1 MVSKV
6 AREGDRR
13 HGCHAQTG
21 RHEPPHEREVSHF
34 DGGPKR
40 HARNVE
46 RILEVPAESRSALQR
61 DEASIP
67 QALQRNLAAGA
78 LRRGRQELDGARK
91 ERLERDSG
99 GLSWSDAH
107 SERQID
113 LAGAER
119 FEKAWGGP
127 LQHADRNVGSLAE
140 EPRHGARDDLPSE
153 GVAGADAQ
161 LVVPGD
167 RKTRGTI
174 ESSETLKCRL
184 GQREQPRPFRR
195 QSHPARV
202 TAEQLDRPRALECQ
216 EPCADAGLRPRE
228 TLRRADDAAGPC
240 DSDEGLEGGN
250 VGHARMISIMS
261 ISCIDKIIL
270 SDVLP
275 GATVGVP
282 EVLPMVHRLEIA
294 TRPPLRDPRGASI
307 AAIVRDF
314 LGIPIAGV
322 RTRDVHRI
330 DAGLSE
336 DEARRVLHEFVDPV
350 SQHGALGRLDDG
362 PFDVAVTV
370 AYKPGVTD
378 PVGKSARVCVED
390 TLGRKLGDDAAVF
403 TSTMYLLDGVDV
415 VLAKRIATELLANPV
430 IQTTRI
436 ESHDTWR
443 KGEVDF
449 SVPRI
454 VAHTSPAVLTIDLSG
469 PDQGL
474 LALSKTRLLALSLAE
489 MKAVRDHFRQAARDG
504 RRVAAGLGPSPTD
517 VELECIAQ
525 TWSEH
530 CKHKIFNAT
539 VTYREPGKEPETI
552 RSLFKTFIRGATE
565 EVDRAVRADSG
576 RSWLVSVFEDNAGV
590 VAFDDRDHLVYKVE
604 THNSPSALDPY
615 GGAITGIVGVNRDP
629 FGTGRGAELLANVWG
644 YCFASPFLAGSP
656 PAGLLH
662 PRRIRDGVHQGVI
675 DGGNQSGVPY
685 GRGFELFDAR
695 FLGKPLVFC
704 GTVGR
709 LPVTIAGTPGEEK
722 TVTPGD
728 RIVMVGGRIGADGIH
743 GATFSSAALDET
755 APIQAVQIGDPI
767 TQKRMF
773 DFLIEARDRG
783 LYASITDN
791 GAGGL
796 SSSVGEMA
804 KASGGAR
811 LDLAKAPLKYAGL
824 APWEIFLSE
833 AQERMTLAVPE
844 GDVAAFLALAGR
856 REVEATVLGS
866 FTDSGYLELA
876 YGDET
881 VARLDM
887 AFLHGGDP
895 DLDLPA
901 AWEPKRFAEPEGP
914 APADL
919 GATLLAMLARLN
931 LASNETKARHYDH
944 EVKGLTVVKPW
955 VGAGADVPAEA
966 TVFLLRHGGKR
977 GYVLSE
983 GINPFY
989 SDIDTYAMAQAV
1001 LDEAVRKQ
1009 LCAGARLDRIAAL
1022 DNFCWPDPVLSP
1034 STPDGAYKMAQLVRA
1049 CRGLYDLARAYRTP
1063 LVSGKDSMKNDST
1076 MGGVKISVPP
1086 TLLVSAIGQIEDVA
1100 DALSLDAKFAGDVV
1114 YLVGTTRNETG
1125 GSEYFR
1131 LRGDC
1136 FGAAAT
1142 PGGPAPYVGN
1152 RVPVVDARETLPLY
1166 RALEAAIR
1174 RGLVRSAATPAKGG
1188 LALALARC
1196 AMAGELGLELDL
1208 DLAPDLAALPPDVAL
1223 FSESS
1228 GRFVV
1233 TVAPEDAASFSELFT
1248 GLSCRRV
1255 GVVTSVACLRLTVGG
1270 KLRVDT
1276 PIAAMKVAYKETL
1289 AHV

>member
-1 MVSKV
+1 
-6 AREGDRR
+6 
-13 HGCHAQTG
+13 
-21 RHEPPHEREVSHF
+21 
-34 DGGPKR
+34 
-40 HARNVE
+40 
-46 RILEVPAESRSALQR
+46 
-61 DEASIP
+61 
-67 QALQRNLAAGA
+67 
-78 LRRGRQELDGARK
+78 
-91 ERLERDSG
+91 
-99 GLSWSDAH
+99 
-107 SERQID
+107 
-113 LAGAER
+113 
-119 FEKAWGGP
+119 
-127 LQHADRNVGSLAE
+127 
-140 EPRHGARDDLPSE
+140 
-153 GVAGADAQ
+153 
-161 LVVPGD
+161 
-167 RKTRGTI
+167 
-174 ESSETLKCRL
+174 
-184 GQREQPRPFRR
+184 
-195 QSHPARV
+195 
-202 TAEQLDRPRALECQ
+202 
-216 EPCADAGLRPRE
+216 
-228 TLRRADDAAGPC
+228 
-240 DSDEGLEGGN
+240 
-250 VGHARMISIMS
+250 
-261 ISCIDKIIL
+261 
-270 SDVLP
+270 
-275 GATVGVP
+275 
-282 EVLPMVHRLEIA
+282 MVHRLEIA
-294 TRPPLRDPRGASI
+294 TRPPRPDPRGASI
-307 AAIVRDF
+307 AATVRDF
-314 LGIPIAGV
+314 LGIRDVVV

-330 DAGLSE
+330 DAELSE
-336 DEARRVLHEFVDPV
+336 DDARRVLHEFVDPV
-350 SQHGALGRLDDG
+350 SQHGALGHLDDG

-390 TLGRKLGDDAAVF
+390 TLGRKLREDAAVY
-403 TSTMYLLDGVDV
+403 TSRMYLLSGVDV
-415 VLAKRIATELLANPV
+415 VLARRIATELLANPV
-430 IQTTRI
+430 IETIRI
-436 ESHDTWR
+436 EDYDAWR
-443 KGEVDF
+443 AAPVDLT
-449 SVPRI
+449 VPKI
-454 VAHTSPAVLTIDLSG
+454 AAHTRPAVLTVDLTG
-469 PDQGL
+469 TDEAL
-474 LALSKTRLLALSLAE
+474 LALSKARLLALTLAE
-489 MKAVRDHFRQAARDG
+489 MKVVRDHFRRAAEDPGRAAAR
-504 RRVAAGLGPSPTD
+504 LGPSPTD

-539 VTYREPGKEPETI
+539 VTYREPGSEPETI

-565 EVDRAVRADSG
+565 EIDRATRARSG

-644 YCFASPFLAGSP
+644 YCFASPFFEGSRP
-656 PAGLLH
+656 SGLLH
-662 PRRIRDGVHQGVI
+662 PRRIRDGVHHGVI

-709 LPVTIAGTPGEEK
+709 LPVTIAGRPGEAK

-767 TQKRMF
+767 TQKLMF

-844 GDVAAFLALAGR
+844 GDVAAFLALAAR
-856 REVEATVLGS
+856 REVDATVLGT
-866 FTDSGYLELA
+866 FTDSGFLEIT
-876 YGDET
+876 YGDEI
-881 VARLDM
+881 VAMLDM
-887 AFLHGGDP
+887 EFLHEGDP

-901 AWEPKRFAEPEGP
+901 VWEPKRFAEPEGP

-919 GATLLAMLARLN
+919 DATLLAMLSRLN
-931 LASNETKARHYDH
+931 LCSGETKARHYDH

-955 VGAGADVPAEA
+955 VGVGADVPAEA
-966 TVFLLRHGGKR
+966 TVFLVRHGGKR

-983 GINPFY
+983 GVNPFY
-989 SDIDTYAMAQAV
+989 SDIDTYAMAQSA

-1009 LCAGARLDRIAAL
+1009 LCAGARLDRIATL

-1049 CRGLYDLARAYRTP
+1049 CRGLYDLTRAYETP

-1086 TLLVSAIGQIEDVA
+1086 TLLVSALGQIEDVN
-1100 DALSLDAKFAGDVV
+1100 DALTLDVKLEGDVV
-1114 YLVGTTRNETG
+1114 YLLGVTRDETG

-1131 LRGDC
+1131 LRGERD
-1136 FGAAAT
+1136 GAAAA

-1152 RVPVVDARETLPLY
+1152 RVPVVDALAMLPLY

-1174 RGLVRSAATPAKGG
+1174 RKLVRSAATPGKGG
-1188 LALALARC
+1188 LALALARA

-1208 DLAPDLAALPPDVAL
+1208 DRASDLAALPPDVAL
-1223 FSESS
+1223 FSESN

-1233 TVAPEDAASFSELFT
+1233 TVAPTDASTFEDLFD
-1248 GLSCRRV
+1248 GLACCRI
-1255 GVVTSVACLRLTVGG
+1255 GTVVALKSVRARLGG
-1270 KLRVDT
+1270 RLRVDL
-1276 PIAAMKVAYKETL
+1276 PIAAMKAAYKEPL